1 MKVVLY
7 ARVRNVNELE
17 KLKEQ
22 EHQLLW
28 YAERNDLTVVGS
40 YSDIGFDRTGYN
52 KMINELD
59 NVDLILITEISRI
72 SRKCDELTKFV
83 FSMKDKNIQWYAIN
97 EHYNSTSPAGNL
109 YTNFMLSFL
118 EDYEKSEG
126 L

>member
-7 ARVRNVNELE
+7 ARVRNVNESE

-22 EHQLLW
+22 EYQLQR
-28 YAERNDLTVVGS
+28 YAERNNLTVVGS

-52 KMINELD
+52 KMINELE
-59 NVDLILITEISRI
+59 NVDLILVTEISRI

-83 FSMKDKNIQWYAIN
+83 FSMKDRNIQWYAIN
-97 EHYNSTSPAGNL
+97 EHYNSTSPTGNL

>member
-7 ARVRNVNELE
+7 SRVAYVGGLDKLEEQKEILLQYAKRNNFE
-17 KLKEQ
+17 
-22 EHQLLW
+22 
-28 YAERNDLTVVGS
+28 VVGE

-52 KMINELD
+52 KMINELE
-59 NVDLILITEISRI
+59 NVDLILVTEISRI

-83 FSMKDKNIQWYAIN
+83 FSMKDRNIQWYAIN
-97 EHYNSTSPAGNL
+97 EHYNSTSPTGNL